1 MAALDQERSMTVAPA
16 RMTSLEEVLA
26 QAPRDRASA
35 NGART
40 SPRGDPREL
49 QLLEALR
56 AVRRGNFDVRLSVAA
71 DGADGRW
78 GEIAEAFNDIVD
90 ANRQALRE
98 LRRIQR
104 SVGRAGRI
112 RERAD
117 PAQLAGDWDAMLGA
131 VNQLLDDV
139 TAPTIEVSRV
149 LDAVA
154 RGDLAQ
160 RLSLELDGRPL
171 RGEFKRSREVV
182 NTMVDQLNAFAS
194 EVTRVAREVG
204 TEGKLGGQAEVKG
217 VAGTWKDLT
226 DSVNS
231 MASNLTAQ
239 VRNIAEVTTAVARG
253 DLSKKITVDVRGE
266 ILELKNTINT
276 MVDQLNA
283 FASEVTR
290 VAREVGTEGKLG
302 GQADVRDVGGT
313 WKDLTD
319 TVNSMAGNLTAQVRN
334 IAEVTTAVAKGDLSK
349 KITVDVQGEILE
361 LKNTINTMVD
371 ELGVLA
377 LEVTRVAHEVGT
389 EGILGGQAEVPAV
402 AGTWKELT
410 DNVNT
415 MSTNLT
421 KKVRDIAE
429 VTTAVANGDLSR
441 KLTVDVKGEFLAQ
454 KNTIN
459 TMVDQLNAFAFEVT
473 RVAREVGTE
482 GKLGGQA
489 EVRGVA
495 GTWKDL
501 TDNVNF
507 MARNLTD
514 QVRNIAE
521 VTTAVAGGDL
531 SKKISV
537 DANGEIAE
545 LKSTINT
552 MVDQL
557 NAFASEV
564 TRVAREVGTEGKLG
578 GQAEVKG
585 VAGTWKDLTDSVN
598 SMAGNLTAQV
608 RNIAEVTTA
617 VAKGDLS
624 KKITV
629 KAQGEIAEL
638 ADTINGMTATLA
650 LFAAQ
655 VTTVAR
661 EVGSE
666 GKLGGQA
673 EVPGAAGTWQDLTQN
688 VNRLAANLTEQVRA
702 IGEVATAVT
711 RGDLTR
717 TIAVGAAGEVGVLK
731 DDINEMIRKLRET
744 TQENQ
749 EQDWLKSNLARFS
762 RLLQGQRNPATV
774 GRLVLT
780 ELAPLIG
787 VQHGAFYLIEQDD
800 QHERYVSAAT
810 YAAPE
815 HVDPAALVQG
825 LVGQCARDRQR
836 ILLTDVPGDYIAV
849 TSGLGSAPPRSI
861 VLVPVVVED
870 RSRAVIELAS
880 FTGFGPIHL
889 AFLDQLAETV
899 GIAINSIDA
908 SQRSEQ
914 LLREQAARAE
924 AETGL
929 ARLRQVVDVMPEGI
943 LIADAAG
950 RVYLQNAAAE
960 KIMGTVPEVV
970 MDDLAGKLHR
980 LDGSACEP
988 KGTPL
993 ARAVFDG
1000 EVVLGEQLVVTNDV
1014 SGRDVPIL
1022 VNSAPLSDGSGRA
1035 AGGVTVFQDIT
1046 PLRDLE
1052 RQKDEFLAAVS
1063 HDLKTP
1069 ATIIKGRANLL
1080 ARALARDEQV
1090 PTSTVIEG
1098 LTSIDESTIQLV
1110 RLVDELLDI
1119 TRWRMGQ
1126 AIALDLGPA
1135 DLVKIASRLAVEY
1148 RNMSPRHT
1156 IDIESNVDRLV
1167 GDWDE
1172 ARIERV
1178 LANLLSN
1185 AVKYSP
1191 RGGGIVI
1198 RTSAIDREG
1207 EAWAALSV
1215 IDHGIGIPAAERDRV
1230 FEPYFRGSNVARS
1243 ISGTGV
1249 GLAGTRHIVEEHS
1262 GEILVE
1268 SVPGEGTTFTVLL
1281 PLLLDQPD
1289 PDEE

>member
-1 MAALDQERSMTVAPA
+1 LQWPLHSDRRLLWIEFSRSGGLPIGRGTWNGEMTVAPA
-16 RMTSLEEVLA
+16 RLTSLDEVLA
-26 QAPRDRASA
+26 DAPIDRPLA
-35 NGART
+35 NGAR
-40 SPRGDPREL
+40 PRPQPSHAER

-56 AVRRGNFDVRLSVAA
+56 AVRRGDFDVRLPLGT
-71 DGADGRW
+71 DGITS
-78 GEIAEAFNDIVD
+78 EIAEAFNDIVE
-90 ANRQALRE
+90 ANQRSLRE
-98 LRRIQR
+98 LKRIQR
-104 SVGRAGRI
+104 TVGRAGRI
-112 RERAD
+112 RERAAVG
-117 PAQLAGDWDAMLGA
+117 PLGGDWERMVAA

-160 RLSLELDGRPL
+160 RLALELDGRPL
-171 RGEFKRSREVV
+171 RGEFRRSREIV
-182 NTMVDQLNAFAS
+182 NAMVDQLNAFAL

-204 TEGKLGGQAEVKG
+204 TEGKLGGQADVRG
-217 VAGTWKDLT
+217 VGGTWKDLT

-239 VRNIAEVTTAVARG
+239 VRNIAEVTTAVAKG

-276 MVDQLNA
+276 MVD
-283 FASEVTR
+283 E
-290 VAREVGTEGKLG
+290 
-302 GQADVRDVGGT
+302 
-313 WKDLTD
+313 
-319 TVNSMAGNLTAQVRN
+319 
-334 IAEVTTAVAKGDLSK
+334 LS
-349 KITVDVQGEILE
+349 
-361 LKNTINTMVD
+361 
-371 ELGVLA
+371 VLA

-389 EGILGGQAEVPAV
+389 EGVLGGQAEVPAV

-410 DNVNT
+410 DNINT

-429 VTTAVANGDLSR
+429 VTTAVANGDLSK
-441 KLTVDVKGEFLAQ
+441 KLTVDVRGEFLDQ

-489 EVRGVA
+489 EVRGMA

-501 TDNVNF
+501 TNNVNF

-514 QVRNIAE
+514 QVRNIAD
-521 VTTAVAGGDL
+521 VTTAVAKGDL
-531 SKKISV
+531 SRKISV
-537 DANGEIAE
+537 EAKGEIAE
-545 LKSTINT
+545 LKSTVNTMVDQLNILASEVTRVAHEVGTEGILGGHAEVPGAAGTWKDLTDNINSMSNNLTARARNIAEVTTAVATGNLSKKITVDVRGEFLAQKNTINT

-578 GQAEVKG
+578 GQAEV
-585 VAGTWKDLTDSVN
+585 
-598 SMAGNLTAQV
+598 
-608 RNIAEVTTA
+608 
-617 VAKGDLS
+617 
-624 KKITV
+624 
-629 KAQGEIAEL
+629 
-638 ADTINGMTATLA
+638 
-650 LFAAQ
+650 
-655 VTTVAR
+655 
-661 EVGSE
+661 
-666 GKLGGQA
+666 
-673 EVPGAAGTWQDLTQN
+673 PGAAGTWQDVTEN
-688 VNRLAANLTEQVRA
+688 VNRLAANLTTQVRA
-702 IGEVATAVT
+702 IAEVATAVT

-717 TIAVGAAGEVGVLK
+717 TIAVEAAGEVGVLK

-744 TQENQ
+744 TRENE

-787 VQHGAFYLIEQDD
+787 VQHGAVYLIERDEQVD
-800 QHERYVSAAT
+800 RYVSVAS

-815 HVDPAALVQG
+815 RVDQAGLAQG
-825 LVGQCARDRQR
+825 LVGQCARDRRR
-836 ILLTDVPGDYIAV
+836 ILMTDVPGDYIAV
-849 TSGLGSAPPRSI
+849 TSGLGSAPPLSI
-861 VLVPVVVED
+861 VLLPVVVEE
-870 RSRAVIELAS
+870 RTRAVVELAS
-880 FTGFGPIHL
+880 FTGFSTIHL

-899 GIAINSIDA
+899 GIALNSIDA
-908 SQRSEQ
+908 SLRSEQ

-943 LIADAAG
+943 LISDATG
-950 RVYLQNAAAE
+950 RVYLRNAAAE
-960 KIMGTVPEVV
+960 KIMGVVPETVLDEAAWKV
-970 MDDLAGKLHR
+970 RH
-980 LDGSACEP
+980 LDGTACEA
-988 KGTPL
+988 KSTPL
-993 ARAVFDG
+993 ARAVFAG
-1000 EVVLGEQLVVTNDV
+1000 EVVLGEQLVVANV
-1014 SGRDVPIL
+1014 VAGREVPIL
-1022 VNSAPLSDGSGRA
+1022 VNSAPLSDGSGRPS
-1035 AGGVTVFQDIT
+1035 GGVAVFQDIT

-1080 ARALARDEQV
+1080 HRALARDEAV
-1090 PTSTVIEG
+1090 PASAVIEG
-1098 LTSIDESTIQLV
+1098 LNSIDESTIQLV

-1135 DLVKIASRLAVEY
+1135 DLVKIANRLATEY

-1156 IDIESNVDRLV
+1156 IEVESDVDRLV

-1172 ARIERV
+1172 ARVERV

-1191 RGGGIVI
+1191 RGGKIVI
-1198 RTSAIDREG
+1198 RTWPVDRDG
-1207 EAWAALSV
+1207 EAWAAFSV
-1215 IDHGIGIPAAERDRV
+1215 HDGGIGIQPAEIERV
-1230 FEPYFRGSNVARS
+1230 FEPYFRGSNVTRS
-1243 ISGTGV
+1243 MSGTGV
-1249 GLAGTRHIVEEHS
+1249 GLAGTRHIVEEHA
-1262 GEILVE
+1262 GEIRVE

-1281 PLLLDQPD
+1281 PLLRDQPD